1 MLQGR
6 NVCSNPDE
14 LLLRQ
19 FKDSLAR
26 STTSVTSFQDFSEFR
41 QRKADPKCSL
51 NDVNP
56 LNRALGIYPITRR
69 TPHSLRQHADLF
81 VMSNRVWTDSGR
93 FRECPGM
100 ESLYVVTHLS
110 SMDPRMHSSV
120 KHFYGQLAATGW
132 LVDVNRWD
140 EKAGLLTGCGV
151 RSQVIDVLEA
161 QIKRRPAMKKVS
173 TAVTKQRRNF
183 SQPKRTIGLDLGDR
197 NSWYCVLDE
206 GGQIRLEQRVRTNA
220 KALREVFGE
229 MPRSRIAL
237 ETGTHSPWI
246 SRLLNDLGHE
256 VIVAN
261 ARKVRLI
268 GESRKKDD
276 RLDAQT
282 LARLARIDSVL
293 LCPVKHRSAQAQA
306 DLTVIRARAALV
318 RARTGL
324 VNSARSLAKSYGE
337 RLRGCNVRNM
347 NPEKAE
353 SLSPELQVALEP
365 LLHAIESLSER
376 IVEYNDRIGALA
388 EQRYPQVELL
398 KQIKGVGTLI
408 ALTFLLTL
416 EDPHRFRK
424 SRDVGCYLGLQ
435 PGRRNSGQSEPQM
448 HISKE
453 GDPYLRTLLVQGAQH
468 ILGPFGVDCDLRRW
482 GLKLAERGGK
492 SCKKRAI
499 VATARKLAVLLH
511 HLWVSGEVYEP
522 LHNSSRATV
531 AAAA

>member
-1 MLQGR
+1 
-6 NVCSNPDE
+6 
-14 LLLRQ
+14 
-19 FKDSLAR
+19 
-26 STTSVTSFQDFSEFR
+26 
-41 QRKADPKCSL
+41 
-51 NDVNP
+51 
-56 LNRALGIYPITRR
+56 
-69 TPHSLRQHADLF
+69 
-81 VMSNRVWTDSGR
+81 
-93 FRECPGM
+93 
-100 ESLYVVTHLS
+100 
-110 SMDPRMHSSV
+110 
-120 KHFYGQLAATGW
+120 
-132 LVDVNRWD
+132 
-140 EKAGLLTGCGV
+140 
-151 RSQVIDVLEA
+151 
-161 QIKRRPAMKKVS
+161 MKKVS
-173 TAVTKQRRNF
+173 TVATKPSRNI
-183 SQPKRTIGLDLGDR
+183 SQPALTIGLDLGDR

-206 GGQIRLEQRVRTNA
+206 TGRIQLEQRVRTNG
-220 KALREVFGE
+220 KALREVLGA

-246 SRLLNDLGHE
+246 SRLLSGLGHE
-256 VIVAN
+256 VIVAH

-282 LARLARIDSVL
+282 LARLARIDPEL

-306 DLTVIRARAALV
+306 DLTVIRGRAALV
-318 RARTGL
+318 RARTAL
-324 VNSARSLAKSYGE
+324 VNTARGLAKSYGE
-337 RLRGCNVRNM
+337 RLRGCNVRNL

-353 SLSPELQVALEP
+353 NLSPELQRALEP
-365 LLHAIESLSER
+365 LLSALESLSEQ
-376 IVEYNDRIGALA
+376 IAEYNERIETLA
-388 EQRYPQVELL
+388 QESYPQTALL

-435 PGRRNSGQSEPQM
+435 PGRRNSGQSEPQL

-468 ILGPFGVDCDLRRW
+468 ILGPFGIDCDLRRW
-482 GLKLAERGGK
+482 GLKLAERGGRNG
-492 SCKKRAI
+492 KKRAI

-522 LHNSSRATV
+522 LHNSNRITV